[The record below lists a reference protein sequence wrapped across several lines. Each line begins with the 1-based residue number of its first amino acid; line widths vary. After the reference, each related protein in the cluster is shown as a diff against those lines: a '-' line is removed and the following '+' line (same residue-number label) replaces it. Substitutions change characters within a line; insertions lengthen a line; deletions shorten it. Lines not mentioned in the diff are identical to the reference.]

1 MNQYWFTLIQ
11 CTHTL
16 ACIEKIELS
25 FLLCGEQNHIST
37 YISALTF
44 NVMLETFSSFV
55 FAKVMRS
62 LVQCLEESLKKI

>member
-25 FLLCGEQNHIST
+25 FLLCGEQNRHIYILSYIST

-55 FAKVMRS
+55 FAKVMS
-62 LVQCLEESLKKI
+62 TVS